1 VYFNPKFNSLIYL
14 LYDYMTK
21 RRQLY
26 DQGETY
32 IYLCVAIQNKSSV
45 VEHYMYVVGKCIIY
59 LYKISKPLEKRT
71 FGKFFNPV
79 SQRVQMNFIFS
90 DNVHI
95 LCFVLFEQASCIDW
109 IHFCY
114 IRSLTNM

>member
-1 VYFNPKFNSLIYL
+1 MYNTVI
-14 LYDYMTK
+14 
-21 RRQLY
+21 
-26 DQGETY
+26 Y

-59 LYKISKPLEKRT
+59 LYKISKQLQKRT

-95 LCFVLFEQASCIDW
+95 LCLSCNVKKLKSTAKLSKISRNNRLSNNLPW
-109 IHFCY
+109 
-114 IRSLTNM
+114 